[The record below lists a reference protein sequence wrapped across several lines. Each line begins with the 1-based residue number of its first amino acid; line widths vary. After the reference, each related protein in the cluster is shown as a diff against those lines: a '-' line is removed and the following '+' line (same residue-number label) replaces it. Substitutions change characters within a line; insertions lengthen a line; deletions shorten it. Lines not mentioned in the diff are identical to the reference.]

1 MKGIFLKRKYYFME
15 QIEKRIREIMWEI
28 SGDEK
33 KKQIIFEKES
43 IDISEDLEFDSVSSI
58 RFILRIEKEFGVS
71 FDDNEIVNKVWDNRK
86 LAEWLM
92 TVKK

>member
-1 MKGIFLKRKYYFME
+1 MKRKYYFME

-58 RFILRIEKEFGVS
+58 RFILLIEKEFGVS

>member
-58 RFILRIEKEFGVS
+58 RFILLIEKEFGVS

>member
-1 MKGIFLKRKYYFME
+1 ME

>member
-1 MKGIFLKRKYYFME
+1 ME

-58 RFILRIEKEFGVS
+58 RFILLIEKEFGVS